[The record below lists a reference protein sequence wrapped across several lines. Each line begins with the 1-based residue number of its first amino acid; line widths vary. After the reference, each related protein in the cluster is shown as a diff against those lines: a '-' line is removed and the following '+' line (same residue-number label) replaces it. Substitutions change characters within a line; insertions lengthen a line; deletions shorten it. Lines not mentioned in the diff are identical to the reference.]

1 MLNLLLKAWS
11 MHKII
16 DLSRGYRG
24 RMVVEFTAIYT
35 ISSYHYKN
43 RTPFMARCTQY
54 NIIKFV
60 SDWRQVGGALRA
72 LWFTS
77 PIKLTATI

>member
-24 RMVVEFTAIYT
+24 RGRMVVGFTAIYT
-35 ISSYHYKN
+35 ISNKTYHY
-43 RTPFMARCTQY
+43 
-54 NIIKFV
+54 
-60 SDWRQVGGALRA
+60 
-72 LWFTS
+72 
-77 PIKLTATI
+77 